1 MLIQYPESLC
11 ARLLKAKYYPN
22 GEIVDT
28 VFPGDGSP
36 TWKVLEFG
44 LELVKKRMQY
54 GGSGQEPKS
63 KYGVTHGLTEHHL
76 GRLL

>member
-44 LELVKKRMQY
+44 LELVKKRM
-54 GGSGQEPKS
+54 
-63 KYGVTHGLTEHHL
+63 
-76 GRLL
+76 

>member
-1 MLIQYPESLC
+1 MPKGQGGMGFWDMKMFNQALLARQAWMLIQYPESLC

-28 VFPGDGSP
+28 VFPGDESP

-44 LELVKKRMQY
+44 LELVKKR
-54 GGSGQEPKS
+54 
-63 KYGVTHGLTEHHL
+63 L
-76 GRLL
+76 